1 MTDLLEVENLRVG
14 FNGPRGQHEAV
25 RGISFSLRAGEKLG
39 IVGESGSGK
48 SQTARALLQI
58 TARGGHVSASR
69 MSFDG
74 IDLIRAD
81 ERQMQTIRGRRISM
95 ILQDPKFSLNPLK
108 RVGEQIAETWRLHK
122 PNAREQARQRSLAM
136 LEAVQIREPQ
146 RVYELY
152 PHQVSGGMGQRIMI
166 AMMLITEPQ
175 LIIADEPT
183 SALDVTV
190 RRQFL
195 SVLDELLARQGSS
208 LLLISHDLDL
218 VAGFCDR
225 ILVMYA
231 GRIVERLAARDLH
244 LARHPYT
251 RALLASRP
259 DLHSPQDW
267 LTVPQRT
274 PDWSRPLEELDA

>member
-1 MTDLLEVENLRVG
+1 MTDLLEVDNLRVR
-14 FNGPRGQHEAV
+14 FEGPRGRHEAV

-48 SQTARALLQI
+48 SQTARALLKI
-58 TARGGHVSASR
+58 TARSGQVSASR
-69 MSFDG
+69 LAFDG
-74 IDLIRAD
+74 LDLLKAD

-108 RVGEQIAETWRLHK
+108 RVGEQVAETWRLH
-122 PNAREQARQRSLAM
+122 RRDTRSQARQRSLAM
-136 LEAVQIREPQ
+136 LEAVQIRDPQ

-152 PHQVSGGMGQRIMI
+152 PHQLSGGMGQRIMI

-231 GRIVERLAARDLH
+231 GRIVEQLAARDLH

-259 DLHSPQDW
+259 DLQNPQDW
-267 LTVPQRT
+267 LAVAQRT
-274 PDWSRPLEELDA
+274 PDWSRPLEELEA